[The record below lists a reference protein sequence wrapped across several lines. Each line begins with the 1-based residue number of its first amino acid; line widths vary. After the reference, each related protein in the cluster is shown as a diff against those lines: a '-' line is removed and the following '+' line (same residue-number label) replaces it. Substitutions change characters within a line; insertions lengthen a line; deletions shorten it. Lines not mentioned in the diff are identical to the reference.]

1 MKLGHLGTAQVAVE
15 VVLGGAS
22 LTVDELAALGEGT
35 IVELATLAG
44 EPVQLR
50 AGGELVAYGEVVV
63 IDENFG
69 IRVTSLE
76 GGREAAHGE

>member
-1 MKLGHLGTAQVAVE
+1 MKLGRIREVRVPLE
-15 VVLGGAS
+15 VVLGEAS
-22 LTVDELAALGEGT
+22 HSLEDVSTLGEGS
-35 IVELATLAG
+35 IIELNTLAG

-69 IRVTSLE
+69 LRVTKLATHDE
-76 GGREAAHGE
+76 EA